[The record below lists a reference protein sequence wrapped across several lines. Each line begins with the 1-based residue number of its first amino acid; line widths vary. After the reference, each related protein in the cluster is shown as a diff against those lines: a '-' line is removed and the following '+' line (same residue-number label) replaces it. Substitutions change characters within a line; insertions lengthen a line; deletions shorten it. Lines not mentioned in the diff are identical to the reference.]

1 MSEDIL
7 TVPEEI
13 KDYRPYY
20 LTGNQYI
27 SAPDIDPMRGAVC
40 SINALHMGAKGLLEF
55 RGEGKNPLLKPYI
68 KLEGKEFALSN
79 NLSWNY
85 LHSWVPAYKMDSNN
99 LQVEGTIYFPP
110 GHRGGMYCL
119 RVKNLGNKPMTLEAG
134 FKVNWARFNLVIFKS
149 REIEVQRRFFFDK
162 WTGSLVMEA
171 GCGLPLVSMAL
182 GMAGGRPWN
191 VRNQKQG
198 VQKAVTGQKIKLNPG
213 EELKVPLYIAVNIE
227 GDGAA
232 TTVVDLRRLGFQTLF
247 KETVNWLKEREMFPE
262 RNGSGNYE
270 VTGGRIGEEFYKG
283 TETEGNGSGEEGLEG
298 KETKGINPAGE
309 ASVGCHYNTVKSLAD
324 QNLFFNYF
332 YALGRT
338 IDTEE
343 LVPVTS
349 RSPRYYVSA
358 AFWSRDCLLW
368 SFPGLLMA
376 DPKTAREVLVR
387 VYSHHLDKAGEH
399 AHYINGVLLYP
410 GFELDQL
417 SAYLLALKHYVTATG
432 DWNIIKEEPLQK
444 GIGVVGEKLISQWD
458 ERTGLFSTFLDPSD
472 DPVKYP
478 FLIYNNALAQ
488 RGLDF
493 LAELQEKKMIALSGK
508 FRGMA
513 EVLKETIYR
522 LGVVKGP
529 LGPMFAWSVDGRG
542 NYELYD
548 NPPGSLQLLAHYG
561 FCRKEDS
568 IYVNTVK
575 WVNSLHNPYFCEGG
589 EVKGGAASRH
599 AANPWPLSG
608 VNDLLSL
615 NLWKGSFFKTA
626 SMDNGFFCETVDP
639 LSGKASTGLAF
650 ASASGFLAYALW
662 KVYGT
667 ADAEEKELKES

>member
-1 MSEDIL
+1 
-7 TVPEEI
+7 
-13 KDYRPYY
+13 
-20 LTGNQYI
+20 
-27 SAPDIDPMRGAVC
+27 
-40 SINALHMGAKGLLEF
+40 
-55 RGEGKNPLLKPYI
+55 
-68 KLEGKEFALSN
+68 
-79 NLSWNY
+79 
-85 LHSWVPAYKMDSNN
+85 
-99 LQVEGTIYFPP
+99 
-110 GHRGGMYCL
+110 
-119 RVKNLGNKPMTLEAG
+119 MTLEAG
-134 FKVNWARFNLVIFKS
+134 FEVNWARFNLVIFKS

-162 WTGSLVMEA
+162 WTGSMVMEA

-191 VRNQKQG
+191 VRNQTQN
-198 VQKAVTGQKIKLNPG
+198 VQRAVTGQQINLNPG
-213 EELKVPLYIAVNIE
+213 EELYVPLYIAVNIE

-232 TTVVDLRRLGFQTLF
+232 TTVVDLRRHGFQKLF
-247 KETVNWLKEREMFPE
+247 QDTVNWLKKREMFPE
-262 RNGSGNYE
+262 PENLGNYDVILE
-270 VTGGRIGEEFYKG
+270 RMEEPEKSKKAKGAIEAGETGSDGKAK
-283 TETEGNGSGEEGLEG
+283 EGNETDGISAFTEVGGSLDCD
-298 KETKGINPAGE
+298 K
-309 ASVGCHYNTVKSLAD
+309 VKSLAD

-368 SFPGLLMA
+368 SFPGLLLA
-376 DPKTAREVLVR
+376 DHKTAREVLVR

-432 DWNIIKEEPLQK
+432 DWNIINEEPLHK
-444 GIGVVGEKLISQWD
+444 GIRVVGGKLISQWD

-478 FLIYNNALAQ
+478 FLIYDNVLAQ

-493 LAELQEKKMIALSGK
+493 LAELEEKKMIALSGE

-522 LGVVKGP
+522 LGVVEGP
-529 LGPMFAWSVDGRG
+529 LGAMFAWSVDGRG

-561 FCRKEDS
+561 FCPKDDP
-568 IYVNTVK
+568 IYVNTVN
-575 WVNSLHNPYFCEGG
+575 WVNSLHNPYFCKKG

-667 ADAEEKELKES
+667 S